1 MATPDT
7 FRKLT
12 DPAIPIQSGTVALND
27 LFHTVDVSDTT
38 DGAAGTSKRTTVQKV
53 VDVVVSSL
61 IDPTLQEVT
70 DEGNTTTNDI
80 NLDDSAVVFN
90 SGSKLKNGTLDNG
103 FGGGISQECSNFYEQ
118 EWENGVQYYFP
129 LNSGLPNG
137 VVYANSING
146 VAPGVTFDDTKGFII
161 SSRYRL
167 LNTGVEYVC
176 LDNTTGAADWDVVG
190 QVVTVSSGV
199 NIDVD
204 NTDPNNPIINSLS
217 DRYKTSSTTSNSV
230 SNGSKNFTVDTD
242 LSYIPLQEILIVYD
256 PAHHMHG
263 EVTSYD
269 SATGALVVNVKSHT
283 GSGTYTSWVLNLD
296 GTPVDAITGSGTANE
311 IAYFTA
317 ARIIA
322 SLPVATYPSLT
333 ELSYVKG
340 VTSAIQTQIGNKQ
353 DTLVSGTNIKTINSS
368 SILGSGNLATPFEL
382 VIAASDETTALTTG
396 TAKITFRMPRA
407 ITLTSVRASLTTAQA
422 TGSIFTVDINEGG
435 TTILSTK
442 LTIDNTEK
450 TSATAATPPVISDTA
465 LADDAEITIDIDQIG
480 DGTAKGL
487 KVMLIGTYA

>member
-1 MATPDT
+1 MATPAE
-7 FRKLT
+7 FKKLT
-12 DPAIPIQSGTVALND
+12 DPTIPNQTGAVALND
-27 LFHTVDVSDTT
+27 LLHTVDVSDTT
-38 DGAAGTSKRTTVQKV
+38 SGAAGTSKRTTVQKIF
-53 VDVVVSSL
+53 DVIAATL
-61 IDPTLQEVT
+61 IPPTLQEVT

-80 NLDDSAVVFN
+80 VLVSSAIEVDSGA
-90 SGSKLKNGTLDNG
+90 KLRNGTLDNG
-103 FGGGISQECSNFYEQ
+103 YGGGISQECVAGYEQ

-129 LNSGLPNG
+129 LLGD

-146 VAPGVTFDDTKGFII
+146 VAPGVTFDDTKGYVVG
-161 SSRYRL
+161 SRYRL
-167 LNTGVEYVC
+167 LSTGVEYIC
-176 LDNTTGAADWDVVG
+176 TDATTGAAVWSALGNVESVN
-190 QVVTVSSGV
+190 SGSNV
-199 NIDVD
+199 NVD
-204 NTDPNNPIINSLS
+204 NTDPKNPIINSLA

-230 SNGSKNFTVDTD
+230 SNGSKSFTVDLD
-242 LSYIPLQEILIVYD
+242 LAYIPLQEILIVYD

-263 EVTSYD
+263 EVTSYNA
-269 SATGALVVNVKSHT
+269 ATGALVVDVKSHT

-296 GTPVDAITGSGTANE
+296 GTPVDAITGVGTVNE

-333 ELSYVKG
+333 ELAYVKG
-340 VTSAIQTQIGNKQ
+340 VTSAIQTQINAKQ
-353 DTLVSGTNIKTINSS
+353 DTLVSGTNIKTINST

-382 VIAASDETTALTTG
+382 VIAASDETTALTAG
-396 TAKITFRMPRA
+396 NGKITFRMPRA
-407 ITLTSVRASLTTAQA
+407 VTLTDVRASLTTAQA
-422 TGSIFTVDINEGG
+422 SGSIFTVDINENG

-450 TSATAATPPVISDTA
+450 TSTTAATPPVISDTA

-480 DGTAKGL
+480 NGSAKGL